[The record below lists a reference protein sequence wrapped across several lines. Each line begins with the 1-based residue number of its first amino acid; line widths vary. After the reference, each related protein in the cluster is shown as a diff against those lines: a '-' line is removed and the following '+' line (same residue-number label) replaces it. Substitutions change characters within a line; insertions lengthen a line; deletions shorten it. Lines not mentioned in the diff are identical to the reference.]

1 MRAGDTIYMD
11 YQASTPLDPSVLAVM
26 EEAWRQDFANPH
38 AADHVLGWRALASI
52 ESAAESIGAHLGVGG
67 DHVVFTSGAT
77 EANWLAIF
85 GNVHSNRTETDRI
98 VISAAEHKSVQTAA
112 ESVARQAG
120 IELLILGVDP
130 AGRVEAQQLHD
141 AVKGRR
147 AFVSIIAVGNEAGAI
162 SDLAL
167 LREACGEA
175 SLFHIDASQA
185 LAAVDP
191 EALAPHADL
200 ITLSSHKL
208 YGPKGVGALIAAP
221 DLRGLMKPLMPGGS
235 QQGGLRPGTV
245 PGPLI
250 AGFSAAMS
258 TMAKGPEERARIAAL
273 RDRFISGLDARIGG
287 VCLVGDRVRRHPGN
301 ACVRVEGV
309 DASDLLSALQPRIA
323 ASTQSACA
331 SGTLEPSP
339 VLLAMGLPYEA
350 ARECIRFSFGR
361 FSDASQI
368 EEAIEVIAQA
378 ANDRRQSQSRIAG

>member
-1 MRAGDTIYMD
+1 
-11 YQASTPLDPSVLAVM
+11 
-26 EEAWRQDFANPH
+26 
-38 AADHVLGWRALASI
+38 
-52 ESAAESIGAHLGVGG
+52 
-67 DHVVFTSGAT
+67 
-77 EANWLAIF
+77 
-85 GNVHSNRTETDRI
+85 
-98 VISAAEHKSVQTAA
+98 
-112 ESVARQAG
+112 
-120 IELLILGVDP
+120 
-130 AGRVEAQQLHD
+130 
-141 AVKGRR
+141 
-147 AFVSIIAVGNEAGAI
+147 
-162 SDLAL
+162 
-167 LREACGEA
+167 
-175 SLFHIDASQA
+175 
-185 LAAVDP
+185 
-191 EALAPHADL
+191 
-200 ITLSSHKL
+200 
-208 YGPKGVGALIAAP
+208 
-221 DLRGLMKPLMPGGS
+221 
-235 QQGGLRPGTV
+235 
-245 PGPLI
+245 
-250 AGFSAAMS
+250 MS